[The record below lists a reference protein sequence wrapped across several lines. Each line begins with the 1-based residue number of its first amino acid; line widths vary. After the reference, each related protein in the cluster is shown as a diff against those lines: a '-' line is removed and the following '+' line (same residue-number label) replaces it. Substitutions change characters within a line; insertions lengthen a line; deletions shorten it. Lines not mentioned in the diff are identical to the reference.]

1 MNNRRRQYSPE
12 YKQEAV
18 ALVQQSKEPVSQI
31 ARNLG
36 LNDGVLRR
44 WVKELADSAKQ
55 AFPGN
60 GNPRDEEVFRL
71 KRELAEVKRE
81 RNFLREAAAY
91 FAKQPK

>member
-1 MNNRRRQYSPE
+1 MNNPRRQYSQE

-18 ALVQQSKEPVSQI
+18 ALVQHSNEPISQV

-36 LNDGVLRR
+36 INDGVLRR
-44 WVKELADSAKQ
+44 WIKELSESSKK

-71 KRELAEVKRE
+71 NRELAEVKRE
-81 RNFLREAAAY
+81 RDFLREAAAY